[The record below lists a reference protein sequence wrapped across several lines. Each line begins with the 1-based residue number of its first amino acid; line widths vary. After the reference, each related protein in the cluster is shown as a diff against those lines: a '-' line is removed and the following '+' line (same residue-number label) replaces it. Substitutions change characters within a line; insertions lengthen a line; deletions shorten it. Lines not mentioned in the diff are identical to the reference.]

1 VIGWIKSLFEGE
13 SHKKFKQARKDLHDN
28 KNEMQRSIAT
38 ARQSGKKSSM
48 ALKVAEN
55 ALKMLEKHKDYYR
68 DED

>member
-1 VIGWIKSLFEGE
+1 VIDWLKRLFEGE